1 MRLLRR
7 SLWVIVIAALLYV
20 GWRFPTENAEGIAIS
35 YLFGTFEAVPV
46 WVALL
51 AAFGSGALL
60 ATLASSLRVA
70 KLGLTTRRYR
80 KTVNDLESE
89 VHQLRNLPLSPDP
102 PDSPVGGLATSGTGA
117 VELESDLRLE
127 RGS

>member
-51 AAFGSGALL
+51 AAFGIGALL
-60 ATLASSLRVA
+60 ATMASSLRIA

-80 KTVNDLESE
+80 KTVNDLEAE
-89 VHQLRNLPLSPDP
+89 VHQLRNLPLSSDGALTT
-102 PDSPVGGLATSGTGA
+102 GGAGA
-117 VELESDLRLE
+117 VELESDLGLE

>member
-20 GWRFPTENAEGIAIS
+20 GWRFPTENAQGIEIS

-60 ATLASSLRVA
+60 ATMASSLRVA

-80 KTVNDLESE
+80 KTVNDLEAE
-89 VHQLRNLPLSPDP
+89 VHQLRNLPLSSDGALTT
-102 PDSPVGGLATSGTGA
+102 GGADA

>member
-51 AAFGSGALL
+51 AAFGIGALL
-60 ATLASSLRVA
+60 ATMASSLRIA

-80 KTVNDLESE
+80 KTVNDLEAE
-89 VHQLRNLPLSPDP
+89 VHQLRNLPLSSD
-102 PDSPVGGLATSGTGA
+102 GGLTTGGSGA
-117 VELESDLRLE
+117 VELESDLGLE

>member
-51 AAFGSGALL
+51 AAFGIGALL
-60 ATLASSLRVA
+60 ATMASSLRVA

-80 KTVNDLESE
+80 KTVNDLEAE
-89 VHQLRNLPLSPDP
+89 VHQLRNLPLSSD
-102 PDSPVGGLATSGTGA
+102 GGLTTGGSGA
-117 VELESDLRLE
+117 VELESDLGLE